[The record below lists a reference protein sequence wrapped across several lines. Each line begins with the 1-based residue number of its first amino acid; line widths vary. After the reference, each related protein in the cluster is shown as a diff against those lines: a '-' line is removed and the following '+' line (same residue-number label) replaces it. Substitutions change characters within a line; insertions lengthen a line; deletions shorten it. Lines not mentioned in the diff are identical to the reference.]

1 MGQLFYPLACLGTLF
16 SAVELSCPLMA
27 RSRTSGR
34 RKRRD
39 VGDWMHQSQEQGRSE
54 REKFQLD
61 SEAVYQIVEP
71 EPAVDRLGLGGDAV
85 RQFGALA
92 GVALASWFLRGQ
104 MISLIFQG
112 MQNAARWPDS
122 D

>member
-1 MGQLFYPLACLGTLF
+1 
-16 SAVELSCPLMA
+16 
-27 RSRTSGR
+27 
-34 RKRRD
+34 
-39 VGDWMHQSQEQGRSE
+39 MHQSQEQGRSE

-61 SEAVYQIVEP
+61 SKAVFQIVEQ

-112 MQNAARWPDS
+112 MQNAASVLLNTDLRNVTHAAPLAGAAG
-122 D
+122 